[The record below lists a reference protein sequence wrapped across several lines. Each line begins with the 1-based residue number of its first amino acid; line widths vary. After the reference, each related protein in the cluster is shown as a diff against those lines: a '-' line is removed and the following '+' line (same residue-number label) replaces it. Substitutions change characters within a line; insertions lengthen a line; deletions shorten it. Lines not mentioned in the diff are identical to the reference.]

1 MGSTF
6 STCPK
11 VTEANM
17 CCHKEDN
24 TSLSAQGSSPF
35 SKWPRSSMTLTFSA
49 WRVIFGHENNC
60 RRWSF
65 FRLVPLRLQT
75 CTVKTR
81 AGECQNGSNI
91 WKSILKIVSSSFKM
105 IAMIMCSLIHW
116 AQNWKNE
123 IVRLVVHLKDAW
135 ATMLAAHNV
144 ITCIDGLCSNSI
156 LYSGFDQ
163 YILVSFLFTLSPS
176 EKCSVFVEM
185 AFSFRGKNH
194 SLLSRKCKVD
204 CVAYGAREVVTPWYR
219 LSKYQNCFSGVFFFS
234 R

>member
-1 MGSTF
+1 M
-6 STCPK
+6 
-11 VTEANM
+11 EA
-17 CCHKEDN
+17 
-24 TSLSAQGSSPF
+24 
-35 SKWPRSSMTLTFSA
+35 
-49 WRVIFGHENNC
+49 IFE
-60 RRWSF
+60 
-65 FRLVPLRLQT
+65 
-75 CTVKTR
+75 K
-81 AGECQNGSNI
+81 A
-91 WKSILKIVSSSFKM
+91 ILKIVSSSFKM

>member
-6 STCPK
+6 STSPK

-163 YILVSFLFTLSPS
+163 YINIYKFLVYTLTFWEVLGICRDGIFLQ
-176 EKCSVFVEM
+176 
-185 AFSFRGKNH
+185 
-194 SLLSRKCKVD
+194 RKK
-204 CVAYGAREVVTPWYR
+204 
-219 LSKYQNCFSGVFFFS
+219 S
-234 R
+234 